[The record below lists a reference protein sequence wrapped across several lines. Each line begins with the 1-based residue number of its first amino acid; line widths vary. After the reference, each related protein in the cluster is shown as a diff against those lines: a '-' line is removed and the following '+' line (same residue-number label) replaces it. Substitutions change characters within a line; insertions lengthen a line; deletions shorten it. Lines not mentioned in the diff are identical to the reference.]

1 MGRNQRIQELT
12 MVQKSK
18 AFDILFELGEARR
31 NRENWPDYKQCGVGR
46 DDIDDLVNLVTDE
59 ALHGA
64 SAEGNEVWVPL
75 HAWRALGQLADPRAI
90 EPLIGTFDSLWEDDW
105 ALAELPVVV
114 AMLGRDGI
122 RPLTEFLN
130 DRIHAEFARAMAVD
144 ALEGIA
150 EREPFIRDQVV
161 TIITEYLARPD
172 ENAQGLNGCAVNTL
186 ITLKATESIDTLR
199 RLYESGNVDLSACGD
214 IEQVEIEL
222 GLRTVRSTPAPTFRE
237 IYGLPAQQKA
247 KREKV
252 GRNDPCPCG
261 SGKKYKK
268 CCLQ

>member
-1 MGRNQRIQELT
+1 MA
-12 MVQKSK
+12 QKSK
-18 AFDILFELGEARR
+18 AFDILFELGEAQR
-31 NRENWPDYKQCGVGR
+31 NREDWPNYKHYGVGR
-46 DDIDDLVNLVTDE
+46 DDIDDLLNLVADGS
-59 ALHGA
+59 LHGA
-64 SAEGNEVWVPL
+64 PSEGNEVWVPL

-105 ALAELPVVV
+105 ALAELPVAV
-114 AMLGRDGI
+114 AMLGQNGL

-130 DRIHAEFARAMAVD
+130 NRSHAEFARAMAVD

-150 EREPFIRDQVV
+150 ERQPSVRDQVV
-161 TIITEYLARPD
+161 TIITEYLESPD
-172 ENAQGLNGCAVNTL
+172 VNAQGLNGCAVNTL
-186 ITLKATESIDTLR
+186 ITLNAVESIDTLQS
-199 RLYESGNVDLSACGD
+199 LYESGNVDLLACGD

-222 GLRTVRSTPAPTFRE
+222 GLRTVRSTPAPNFLET
-237 IYGLPAQQKA
+237 YGLTAQHKA
-247 KREKV
+247 KHEKI

>member
-1 MGRNQRIQELT
+1 

-46 DDIDDLVNLVTDE
+46 DDIDDLLNLVTDE

-64 SAEGNEVWVPL
+64 PAEGNEVWVPL

-114 AMLGRDGI
+114 AMLGQDGI

-222 GLRTVRSTPAPTFRE
+222 GLRTVRSTPAPNFLAT
-237 IYGLPAQQKA
+237 YGFPAEHKA
-247 KREKV
+247 KREKI
-252 GRNDPCPCG
+252 GRNDTCPCG

>member
-1 MGRNQRIQELT
+1 MA
-12 MVQKSK
+12 QKPK

-31 NRENWPDYKQCGVGR
+31 NREDWPDYKQYGVGM
-46 DDIDDLVNLVTDE
+46 DDIDDLLNLVTDGS
-59 ALHGA
+59 LHDA
-64 SAEGNEVWVPL
+64 PSDGNEVWVPL

-105 ALAELPVVV
+105 ALAELPVAV
-114 AMLGRDGI
+114 AMLGQNGI

-130 DRIHAEFARAMAVD
+130 DRSHAEFARAMAVE

-150 EREPFIRDQVV
+150 ERQPSVRDQVV
-161 TIITEYLARPD
+161 AIITEYLDHPD
-172 ENAQGLNGCAVNTL
+172 QNAQGLNGCAVNTL
-186 ITLKATESIDTLR
+186 ITLNAVESIDTLR
-199 RLYESGNVDLSACGD
+199 RLYQSGKVDLLACGD
-214 IEQVEIEL
+214 IEEVEIEL
-222 GLRTVRSTPAPTFRE
+222 GLRTVRSTPAPNFLAT
-237 IYGLPAQQKA
+237 YGFPAEHKA
-247 KREKV
+247 KREKI